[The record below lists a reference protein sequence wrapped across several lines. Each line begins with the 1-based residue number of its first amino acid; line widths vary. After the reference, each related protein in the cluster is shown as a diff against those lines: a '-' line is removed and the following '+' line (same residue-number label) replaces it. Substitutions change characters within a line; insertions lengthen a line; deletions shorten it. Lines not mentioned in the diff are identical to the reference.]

1 MPTGGM
7 AAERNTSAHA
17 HDAVIVGGGIA
28 GASLAYALTRRG
40 MTDVVLLE
48 AAPRPGY
55 HASGR
60 SAQILL
66 ELDFD
71 PCIRRMLVEGG
82 ELLRRPPEGF
92 SETPIFRR
100 SGALVLMDEP
110 DWTLARR
117 LLPIWRQEGTP
128 VEAWSPERA
137 AQHVPVLDSG
147 CGDGALFFPEA
158 GRLEVT
164 ALMQAY
170 LSAARRDGVEARTG
184 EVATD
189 VLRDGTR
196 CAGVVTDRGER
207 LRARWVVDAA
217 GAWASEL
224 AALAR
229 ATPIALRPLR
239 RTIATFDA
247 PAGLPVH
254 RWPVVSF
261 ASRGVYFATEG
272 DAMLVCPMDQ
282 TPRPPE
288 DAAARDEDVELAL
301 TRLGRWAAAMKPA
314 RIRSTRAGLR
324 TFSPDRR
331 FVVGEDPNVP
341 GFFWLAGQGGWGIES
356 SAALADMAAE
366 QIVEGRSSHPL
377 AAAFSPSRF
386 A

>member
-1 MPTGGM
+1 M
-7 AAERNTSAHA
+7 AAERNTNAHA

-28 GASLAYALTRRG
+28 GASLACTLARRG

-48 AAPRPGY
+48 RAHRPGY

-82 ELLRRPPEGF
+82 ELLRRPPPGF
-92 SETPIFRR
+92 SETPIFRQ
-100 SGALVLMDEP
+100 SGALVLLDEP
-110 DWTLARR
+110 DWTLAHR
-117 LLPIWRQEGTP
+117 LLPEWRQEGTP
-128 VEAWSPERA
+128 VEAWSPADA
-137 AQHVPVLDSG
+137 ARHVPVLARD
-147 CGDGALFFPEA
+147 CGDGALYFPEA
-158 GRLEVT
+158 GRLDVSE
-164 ALMQAY
+164 LMKAY
-170 LSAARRDGVEARTG
+170 LSVACREGVEARTG
-184 EVATD
+184 EVAAGII
-189 VLRDGTR
+189 RDGAR
-196 CAGVVTDRGER
+196 CAGVITERGER
-207 LRARWVVDAA
+207 LRARWVIDAA
-217 GAWASEL
+217 GAWAGEV
-224 AALAR
+224 AALAQ
-229 ATPIALRPLR
+229 ATPIALRPMR

-272 DAMLVCPMDQ
+272 DRMLVCPMDQ

-288 DAAARDEDVELAL
+288 DAYASEEDIELAL
-301 TRLGRWAAAMKPA
+301 ARLERWAPAMKPA

-331 FVVGEDPNVP
+331 FVVGEDPCVP

-356 SAALADMAAE
+356 SAALASMAAE
-366 QIVEGRSSHPL
+366 QIVEERSSHPL
-377 AAAFSPSRF
+377 AAAFSPARF